1 MPEYASAFDS
11 LGRTPAETEQLKL
24 RATLMRALRTHI
36 SKQGW
41 TQTEAAEHFGVGQPR
56 ISDLMRGKVSK
67 FSVDKLAEMIGAVGL
82 HIEARVLVPEAV

>member
-1 MPEYASAFDS
+1 MSTYASAFDS
-11 LGRTPAETEQLKL
+11 LGRTAAETEQLKL

-41 TQTEAAEHFGVGQPR
+41 TQTEAATHFGVAQPR

-67 FSVDKLAEMIGAVGL
+67 FSVDKLAEMIGTAGL
-82 HIEARVLVPEAV
+82 HIEARVLEPA